1 MDGEVVSVEI
11 YLQRLH
17 FLVVATPARLPFFRP
32 TIQDIDYIDCF
43 LKLPLKLVKL
53 NIDFKFRFRIFL

>member
-32 TIQDIDYIDCF
+32 IIQGIYRYICF
-43 LKLPLKLVKL
+43 LKLPLKVIKL